1 MSTEHSVTAHAPGE
15 PASPSGPRGL
25 LLWTEDM
32 FLVLPLFAIMALPLL
47 ELALRRFHTGISGA
61 NAFIQ
66 HFTLIISM
74 VGGAIAARERQLLS
88 FSTVASFFKGG
99 LKSAA

>member
-1 MSTEHSVTAHAPGE
+1 MTPGDVGTV
-15 PASPSGPRGL
+15 PASASLKGWRGAL
-25 LLWTEDM
+25 RNTEDL
-32 FLVLPLFAIMALPLL
+32 FLVAPLFAIMVLPLL
-47 ELALRRFHTGISGA
+47 EIVLRRFHTGVSGA
-61 NAFIQ
+61 TSFIQ